1 MKNES
6 YDLNSNYAVVVH
18 NRSFRLA
25 FGCESLEEAESL
37 TKKFANSGLI
47 RCRIEKL
54 NRIEAVSSVTLP
66 PATSAD

>member
-25 FGCESLEEAESL
+25 FGCVTLEEAESL

-54 NRIEAVSSVTLP
+54 NRVEAVSSVTLP
-66 PATSAD
+66 PATPVD